1 MNTVTLLVGVI
12 LYGSTPGATT
22 MSSKTSAYPD
32 IKSCAA
38 APQQELEANNKPG
51 VYSVSGTCT
60 LLRPKLIGG
69 ET

>member
-1 MNTVTLLVGVI
+1 MNTITLVVGVI

-22 MSSKTSAYPD
+22 MNPKTSAYHD

-38 APQQELEANNKPG
+38 ALEHELEANDKPD

-60 LLRPKLIGG
+60 LLKPRR
-69 ET
+69 

>member
-32 IKSCAA
+32 VNSCAMA
-38 APQQELEANNKPG
+38 LQHELEADNKPG
-51 VYSVSGTCT
+51 VYSASGTCT
-60 LLRPKLIGG
+60 LLRPKR
-69 ET
+69 